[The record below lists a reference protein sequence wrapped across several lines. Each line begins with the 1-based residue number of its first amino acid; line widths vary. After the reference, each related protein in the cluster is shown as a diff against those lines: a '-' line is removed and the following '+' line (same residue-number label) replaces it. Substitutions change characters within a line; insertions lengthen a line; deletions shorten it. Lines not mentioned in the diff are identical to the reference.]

1 MLVLQRELKFH
12 PGLHVSGLFGIVRI
26 NQLLIFF
33 LCTQVGFGRNGTLFA
48 MEAGKVVVT
57 CEKMDPYW
65 DHTWIQRIYGHRK
78 GQSMYKKYFNII
90 PTPQHNRFKLV
101 ETI

>member
-1 MLVLQRELKFH
+1 M
-12 PGLHVSGLFGIVRI
+12 RI
-26 NQLLIFF
+26 NQLLIFL